1 MFENQQPRAHFTYNG
16 VCGHVTQLM
25 LRDQKWQFQEG
36 KTCTWH
42 TVNTTSVY
50 VNGACN
56 DQVVLVEAH
65 AQLVK
70 WDHLLDE
77 LIL

>member
-42 TVNTTSVY
+42 TVNTTS
-50 VNGACN
+50 GSKELCN
-56 DQVVLVEAH
+56 DQVFSWSRLVRQWSLGH
-65 AQLVK
+65 P
-70 WDHLLDE
+70 
-77 LIL
+77 